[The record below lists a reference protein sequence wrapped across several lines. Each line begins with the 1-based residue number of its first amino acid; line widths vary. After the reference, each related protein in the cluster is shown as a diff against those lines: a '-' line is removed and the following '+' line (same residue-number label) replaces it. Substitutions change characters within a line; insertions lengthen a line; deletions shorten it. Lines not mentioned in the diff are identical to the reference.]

1 MTHDDGR
8 DGTAVTLGLS
18 ASFGFGDRI
27 GLATPGHVQALRAAG
42 VPIQPI
48 FPQQSIREMQRTGR
62 TPVDVMTDALAGMA
76 QAGWDGPTG
85 ADADHLKTPEDV
97 VVTTAAGFT
106 FFTIDPSDAV
116 DEHADRYDEATL
128 RERYAAV
135 RAQVDWVSDYRGRTV
150 TLPGDLR
157 LELTEEACLR
167 CAVKYGPALNLAA
180 DLAGEI
186 HSRNAGRDYEI
197 ELSVDETEQP
207 TTLAEHYII
216 ADQCRRRGVPLIA
229 LAPRY
234 IGDFEKGV
242 DYKGD
247 VPALERSLREHFA
260 IARHFGPYKLSLHS
274 GSDKLSMY
282 PALSRAT
289 GGCFHVKTAGTSY
302 LEALR
307 VVARHDE
314 ALFRRIIT
322 FARSRYDTDKATY
335 HVSASVARVPPPEDL
350 GPSELETVY
359 LERWQDVRAGTGFS
373 EPGRQI
379 LHCTFGSTLTHSD
392 LGQAVRSVLEAHPDT
407 YTEVLAEHFAHHLRS
422 LAAGL

>member
-1 MTHDDGR
+1 M
-8 DGTAVTLGLS
+8 
-18 ASFGFGDRI
+18 
-27 GLATPGHVQALRAAG
+27 
-42 VPIQPI
+42 
-48 FPQQSIREMQRTGR
+48 
-62 TPVDVMTDALAGMA
+62 
-76 QAGWDGPTG
+76 
-85 ADADHLKTPEDV
+85 
-97 VVTTAAGFT
+97 
-106 FFTIDPSDAV
+106 
-116 DEHADRYDEATL
+116 
-128 RERYAAV
+128 
-135 RAQVDWVSDYRGRTV
+135 
-150 TLPGDLR
+150 
-157 LELTEEACLR
+157 
-167 CAVKYGPALNLAA
+167 
-180 DLAGEI
+180 I
-186 HSRNAGRDYEI
+186 HTRNAGRDYEI

-216 ADQCRRRGVPLIA
+216 ADQCRRRGVPLVA

-260 IARHFGPYKLSLHS
+260 ISRHFGPYKLSLHS

-289 GGCFHVKTAGTSY
+289 EGCFHVKTAGTSY

-314 ALFRRIIT
+314 ALFRRIIA

-335 HVSASVARVPPPEDL
+335 HVSASVERVPPPEDL
-350 GPSELETVY
+350 RAPELETVY
-359 LERWQDVRAGTGFS
+359 LERWQDVGAGTGFS

-379 LHCTFGSTLTHSD
+379 LHCTFGSTLTHPD

>member
-1 MTHDDGR
+1 MAHDDGGT
-8 DGTAVTLGLS
+8 DTAVTLGLDP
-18 ASFGFGDRI
+18 SFGFGDRI

-62 TPVDVMTDALAGMA
+62 TPVDVMTDALDGMA
-76 QAGWDGPTG
+76 RAGWDGPTG

-97 VVTTAAGFT
+97 AVTTEAGFR

-116 DEHADRYDEATL
+116 DEHADRYGEATL

-135 RAQVDWVSDYRGRTV
+135 RAQVDWVADYRGRTV
-150 TLPGDLR
+150 TLPGDMTLQ
-157 LELTEEACLR
+157 LSEEACLR

-216 ADQCRRRGVPLIA
+216 ADQCRRRRVPLVA

-247 VPALERSLREHFA
+247 VPALERSLREHYA
-260 IARHFGPYKLSLHS
+260 ISRHLGPYKLSLHS

-289 GGCFHVKTAGTSY
+289 EGCFHVKTAGTSY

-314 ALFRRIIT
+314 ALFRRIIA

-335 HVSASVARVPPPEDL
+335 HVSASVERVPPPEDL
-350 GPSELETVY
+350 RAPELETVY
-359 LERWQDVRAGTGFS
+359 LERWQDVGAGTGFS

-379 LHCTFGSTLTHSD
+379 LHCTFGSTLTHPD